1 MYIIACK
8 NIWSLPPVWLDFTS
22 NNQEKCIWYHM
33 VGYNAIGLVKSAK
46 AVRIFHEEILF
57 ITFFSCENLLGAF
70 LQL

>member
-1 MYIIACK
+1 
-8 NIWSLPPVWLDFTS
+8 
-22 NNQEKCIWYHM
+22 M